1 MSSSPLIPPAAQAI
15 EPCEVR
21 SGGVT
26 VRYRRTGTG
35 MPVVLL
41 RERGGREP
49 WPGLDAALTATSR
62 LIVPEMARGEDLQAR
77 LPAFLA
83 GLGTPRVCVVADG
96 TLWSSA
102 ADLLEA
108 PLEQMV
114 RLVVIAPDAGTE
126 RDAAER
132 VAAVPR
138 GIPVLTIHRRMERA
152 AAIAATLAFVAE
164 AGGTPAG

>member
-1 MSSSPLIPPAAQAI
+1 MSSSPHVQPAVPAI

-35 MPVVLL
+35 MPVVLV

-49 WPGLDAALTATSR
+49 WPGLDAALAATSR
-62 LIVPEMARGEDLQAR
+62 LIVPEMARGEGLQVR

-102 ADLLEA
+102 ADLVQA
-108 PLEQMV
+108 PPEQMV
-114 RLVVIAPDAGTE
+114 RLIVIAPDAGTE
-126 RDAAER
+126 RDAADRFAEM
-132 VAAVPR
+132 PR
-138 GIPVLTIHRRMERA
+138 GIPVLTIHRRMERT

-164 AGGTPAG
+164 AGGAPAG